1 MENVYQY
8 WLSVLA
14 DTRAHIGY
22 LANMK
27 IVCTVGQKFLK
38 CADEIRTNLYFK
50 IKLIFQ
56 IRFFTIYFIVL
67 KEILFLY
74 SHY

>member
-8 WLSVLA
+8 RLSVLA

-50 IKLIFQ
+50 IKLIF
-56 IRFFTIYFIVL
+56 
-67 KEILFLY
+67 
-74 SHY
+74 